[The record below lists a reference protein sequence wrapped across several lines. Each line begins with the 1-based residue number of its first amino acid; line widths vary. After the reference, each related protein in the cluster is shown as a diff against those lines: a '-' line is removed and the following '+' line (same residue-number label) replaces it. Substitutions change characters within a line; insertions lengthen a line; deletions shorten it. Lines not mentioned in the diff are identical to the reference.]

1 VDPTSG
7 KGVVAV
13 RVLRSRRLLG
23 IALFVLVGAAC
34 QRAEEPAAEEPAGLP
49 GEGVTI
55 VAARPNWD
63 TSYFD
68 TEVVVKLL
76 EELGYEVTPPE
87 DKELAPEV
95 FYPALARGEVD
106 FWAEGW
112 FPLHDPF
119 FEEEVPG
126 VGTVADAVTIVGVM
140 VEAGALQGYLVDAAS
155 SEENGVTS
163 LEQIAED
170 PDLRALYDRDG
181 DGAADLIG
189 CNEGWGCAVAI
200 NELLEREG
208 WQEAIEH
215 VQGEY
220 STLMVDTIARIER
233 GEPSLY
239 YTWTPNWTVGALVP
253 GEDVVWIEAPSPP
266 GEDTEVAGVAGCVED
281 PCEMGFAPN
290 NLQIVANDEFLA
302 ENPVVARLFEL
313 IQIPVEDINAQN
325 LLMTEGENTQED
337 IERHAEEWI
346 AGHRDLVDGWL
357 EEARAAAG

>member
-1 VDPTSG
+1 MIAFRKRAS
-7 KGVVAV
+7 VALAV
-13 RVLRSRRLLG
+13 SAV
-23 IALFVLVGAAC
+23 IAAAC
-34 QRAEEPAAEEPAGLP
+34 QRAEQPAPEGAAEERP
-49 GEGVTI
+49 GEGVTV

-63 TSYFD
+63 TSFFD

-126 VGTVADAVTIVGVM
+126 VGTVADAVSPVGMM
-140 VEAGALQGYLVDAAS
+140 VHAGALQGYLVDMAS
-155 SEENGVTS
+155 AEEHGVTS
-163 LEQIAED
+163 LSQIAED
-170 PDLRALYDRDG
+170 PDLAAVYDRDG
-181 DGAADLIG
+181 DGKADLIG

-200 NELLEREG
+200 DELIEREG
-208 WQEAIEH
+208 WEDAIEH

-220 STLMVDTIARIER
+220 SALMVDTIARIER
-233 GEPSLY
+233 GEPALY

-253 GEDVVWIEAPSPP
+253 GQDVVWIEAPSPP
-266 GEDTEVAGVAGCVED
+266 GEDTAVSGVAGCVAD
-281 PCEMGFAPN
+281 PCEMGFIPN
-290 NLQIVANDEFLA
+290 DLRIVANNDFLA
-302 ENPVVARLFEL
+302 ENPAAAKLFEL
-313 IQIPVEDINAQN
+313 IEIPVEDINAQN
-325 LLMTEGENTQED
+325 LRMNEGENTQED

-346 AGHRDLVDGWL
+346 AAHRDLVDGWL